1 MKELENILKELKV
14 TRICG
19 DEKKLITG
27 VTADSREVQPGSL
40 FIAVR
45 GTKSDGHAF
54 IGTAVEKGAAA
65 VICEALPEKLHEG
78 VTMIVVDDSAAATGI
93 ATSAFYGHP
102 SRKLRLTGVTGTN
115 GKTTIATLLYNMFEL
130 LGYKCGL

>member
-1 MKELENILKELKV
+1 MMKELENILKELRV
-14 TRICG
+14 THIHG

-54 IGTAVEKGAAA
+54 IGKAVESGATA
-65 VICEALPEKLHEG
+65 VICETLPENALRG
-78 VTMIVVDDSAAATGI
+78 SDDDSG
-93 ATSAFYGHP
+93 
-102 SRKLRLTGVTGTN
+102 
-115 GKTTIATLLYNMFEL
+115 
-130 LGYKCGL
+130 

>member
-54 IGTAVEKGAAA
+54 IGIAIELGAIA
-65 VICEALPEKLHEG
+65 VICEKLPEDLSGKKPVSPGESTVNSRSVSPHES
-78 VTMIVVDDSAAATGI
+78 TPESRTG
-93 ATSAFYGHP
+93 
-102 SRKLRLTGVTGTN
+102 SRTG
-115 GKTTIATLLYNMFEL
+115 
-130 LGYKCGL
+130 